1 MSESIIV
8 RESILD
14 TLPSADE
21 LLARRADVVR
31 RLTPL
36 RALYGGQG
44 YMGERVFKIT
54 EARVA
59 TVVRAQF
66 KADSVKATEGMVDE
80 ATRQHPEYIQAL
92 TADVTQRGEWIAF
105 EEELN
110 EIDWRLRMRQSDASL
125 LAAEARL
132 APAVS

>member
-1 MSESIIV
+1 MSNTLIV

-21 LLARRADVVR
+21 LLGKRADVAR
-31 RLTPL
+31 RVAPL
-36 RALYGGQG
+36 RALYGNGS
-44 YMGERVFKIT
+44 YLGERQFKLV

-59 TVVRAQF
+59 TAIRAQWDAANE
-66 KADSVKATEGMVDE
+66 KVTEPKLDAAV
-80 ATRQHPEYIQAL
+80 RQHPEYIEAL
-92 TADVTQRGEWIAF
+92 TADVERRARWVSM

-110 EIDWRLRMRQSDASL
+110 EVEWRLRCRQSDASL

-132 APAVS
+132 TPGAA